1 MKDELKKARS
11 YEGKNKN
18 RKTLVRWLD
27 ARIEDWDRDITR
39 EREASEEVSGR
50 YTQRPSRG
58 KT

>member
-27 ARIEDWDRDITR
+27 ARIEDWDREVTR
-39 EREASEEVSGR
+39 GREASEEVSGR
-50 YTQRPSRG
+50 NTQRLSGG